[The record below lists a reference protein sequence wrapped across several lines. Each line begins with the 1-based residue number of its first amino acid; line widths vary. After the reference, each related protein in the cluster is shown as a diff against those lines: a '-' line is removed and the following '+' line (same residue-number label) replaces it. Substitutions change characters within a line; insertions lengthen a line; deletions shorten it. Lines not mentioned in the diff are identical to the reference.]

1 MMMKSLLTFL
11 FLLLLGHAAAMKDKA
26 TGITFPAKTH
36 GLEIFGVG
44 VRKKGPIKVYSVAMY
59 CQSALRDKLATISK
73 SANKKQA
80 LNTLR
85 IGAKDEKTSFLLQM
99 SFKVG
104 AEKMASAI
112 AESVAP
118 RHTGSSQDVDS
129 LKSLIFNGVSKKG
142 AAVKG
147 TTFQFDCTRS
157 GIDVSVD
164 GKNQGS
170 VPSNG
175 LAQAFC
181 DVYLDDKCVSP
192 PLRESILDNCCA
204 P

>member
-1 MMMKSLLTFL
+1 MMKLLARL
-11 FLLLLGHAAAMKDKA
+11 LLLLLLGHAVAMTEKA
-26 TGITFPAKTH
+26 TGIAFPSKKN

-44 VRKKGPIKVYSVAMY
+44 VRKKGPIKVYGVAMY
-59 CQSALRDKLATISK
+59 CQAALREKLATISK

-85 IGAKDEKTSFLLQM
+85 VGAKDSHTTFLLQM

-112 AESVAP
+112 ADSVAP
-118 RHTGSSQDVDS
+118 RHSGSSQDVES
-129 LKSLIFNGVSKKG
+129 LKSLIFDGVSKKG
-142 AAVKG
+142 AAVRG
-147 TTFQFDCTRS
+147 TTFQFDCSRS
-157 GIDVSVD
+157 GVDVSVD

-170 VPSNG
+170 VASNG

-181 DVYLDDKCVSP
+181 DVYLDDKCVST
-192 PLRESILDNCCA
+192 LRDNVIENCCA